1 MPFTMIAASAAR
13 DRLRAADGT
22 CVLLDVRQP
31 EEVRLASVAGAVVI
45 QMMEIPNRLA
55 ELDRTKDIL
64 VMCHHGMRSQQVAD
78 FLARSG
84 YTKVASVI
92 GGIDAW
98 ATTVDPTISRY

>member
-1 MPFTMIAASAAR
+1 MPFTMIAATAAR
-13 DRLRAADGT
+13 DRLRKADGT

-45 QMMEIPNRLA
+45 PMMEIPNRLA
-55 ELDRTKDIL
+55 ELDRAKDIL

-84 YTKVASVI
+84 YPKVSSVI

-98 ATTVDPTISRY
+98 ATTVDATIPRY